1 MTVEIDVKFDRAI
14 NEETIPASTA
24 EAVLGGLPCVP
35 TIVNTRGTG
44 NHTTY

>member
-24 EAVLGGLPCVP
+24 EAVLGAIALCPHNREHP
-35 TIVNTRGTG
+35 RDR
-44 NHTTY
+44 